1 MAGDAADPAA
11 ATGSLVGEIEMRI
24 IGLGTPERLVLSLR
38 AVEEQE
44 IEVAMEDVTSRQGDV
59 LLEVDR

>member
-1 MAGDAADPAA
+1 
-11 ATGSLVGEIEMRI
+11 MRI
-24 IGLGTPERLVLSLR
+24 IGLGTPERLVWSRR

-59 LLEVDR
+59 LLEVGR

>member
-1 MAGDAADPAA
+1 
-11 ATGSLVGEIEMRI
+11 MRI

-38 AVEEQE
+38 AVEEWE

-59 LLEVDR
+59 LLEVGR

>member
-11 ATGSLVGEIEMRI
+11 ATDSRAGEIEMRI

-38 AVEEQE
+38 AVEERE
-44 IEVAMEDVTSRQGDV
+44 IEVAVEDVTSRQGDV
-59 LLEVDR
+59 LLEVER

>member
-11 ATGSLVGEIEMRI
+11 ATDSRVGEIEMRI

-38 AVEEQE
+38 TVEERE

-59 LLEVDR
+59 LLEVER